1 MVKPIIRN
9 MQEVDIPTILEI
21 EQASFATAWSGQ
33 SFIEEIC
40 KKYAFSKVAVL
51 GGKIIG
57 YACADYVLH
66 ESRILKLAVHQDFRR
81 RGVATMLMNEM
92 MVELKNKGCVFM
104 YLKVRASNTAA
115 QQFYEFFGFQ
125 VETVRKKYYD
135 DPSEEALLMMGR
147 I

>member
-9 MQEVDIPTILEI
+9 MQEDDISAVLEI
-21 EQASFATAWSGQ
+21 EQVSFATPWPGQ

-40 KKYAFSKVAVL
+40 KKYAFSKVAIL
-51 GGKIIG
+51 GEKVVG

-66 ESRILKLAVHQDFRR
+66 ESRILKLAVRQDFRR
-81 RGVATMLMNEM
+81 RGIATMLMNEM
-92 MVELKNKGCVFM
+92 IAGLKNKGCVFM
-104 YLKVRASNTAA
+104 YLKVRASNTGA
-115 QQFYEFFGFQ
+115 QKFYELFGFK

-147 I
+147 V

>member
-9 MQEVDIPTILEI
+9 MQEDDVSAILEI
-21 EQASFATAWSGQ
+21 EQVSFATPWPGQ

-40 KKYAFSKVAVL
+40 KKYAFSKVAIL
-51 GGKIIG
+51 GEKVVG

-66 ESRILKLAVHQDFRR
+66 ESRILKLAVRQDFRR
-81 RGVATMLMNEM
+81 RGIATMLMNEM
-92 MVELKNKGCVFM
+92 IAGLKNKGCVFM
-104 YLKVRASNTAA
+104 YLKVRASNTGA
-115 QQFYEFFGFQ
+115 QKFYELFGFK

-147 I
+147 V